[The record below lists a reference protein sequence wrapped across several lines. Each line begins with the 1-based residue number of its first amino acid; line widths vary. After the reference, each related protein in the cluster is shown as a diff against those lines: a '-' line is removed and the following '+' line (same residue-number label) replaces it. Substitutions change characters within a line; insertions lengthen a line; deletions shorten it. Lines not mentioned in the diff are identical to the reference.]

1 MSLASPAP
9 GLDGS
14 HDPFAPLRIA
24 NFRWFVISILTMAM
38 GAQIQGVVVAWQM
51 YDVTGDPLALGL
63 VGLAEAA
70 PFIAFALYAGHVADV
85 RDRRRVALTS
95 LVLLFIC
102 AGVLA
107 VASARYFP
115 SGGAHAAGIRGRAGG
130 PGALMQVV
138 IYTVIVVCGAARSFL
153 LPARNALGAELVPRA
168 LFPSAVAW
176 RAGIW
181 QVAAVAGPALGGVCY
196 AWVGPTR
203 SYAIAAGLMA
213 ASLVTVAKIRAPARP
228 ASARAE
234 APLIASVREGLSFLF
249 TRPIFLGAITLDL
262 FAVLFGG
269 ATAILP
275 IFADQILHVGP
286 TGLGAL
292 RAAPAIGA
300 VLMSGFIALRPPGR
314 QIGRTFLRAVVA
326 FGAFTIGFALSKSF
340 VLSLVLLAASGAADM
355 LSVYF
360 RATLMQVMVP
370 SGMLGRVSA
379 VNQIFIGSS
388 NELGA
393 FESGVAARLLGA
405 VPSVVVGGAIT
416 VASALTTNW
425 VFPALARLDSFADY
439 AHAPESTAVAATA
452 AGAGKEPVTRD
463 PPSAPS

>member
-1 MSLASPAP
+1 MSLPSPVEAP
-9 GLDGS
+9 
-14 HDPFAPLRIA
+14 HDPYAPLRIR
-24 NFRWFVISILTMAM
+24 NFRWFVASILTMAM

-51 YDVTGDPLALGL
+51 YDVTRDPLALGL

-70 PFIAFALYAGHVADV
+70 PFIGFALYAGHVADV
-85 RDRRRVALTS
+85 RDRRRIALAA
-95 LVLLFIC
+95 LVLLLAC
-102 AGVLA
+102 AIGLA
-107 VASARYFP
+107 VATALFFAP
-115 SGGAHAAGIRGRAGG
+115 GRGR
-130 PGALMQVV
+130 PGALIQGV
-138 IYTVIVVCGAARSFL
+138 IYAIIVVCGAARSFL
-153 LPARNALGAELVPRA
+153 LPARNALGADLVPRA

-181 QVAAVAGPALGGVCY
+181 QVAAVAGPALGGIFY

-203 SYAIAAGLMA
+203 SYVIAGALMA
-213 ASLVTVAKIRAPARP
+213 VSLVTVWRIRVPARP
-228 ASARAE
+228 PSERSE
-234 APLIASVREGLSFLF
+234 AALVASVREGLAFLLQ
-249 TRPIFLGAITLDL
+249 RPIFMGAITLDL

-269 ATAILP
+269 AVAILP
-275 IFADQILHVGP
+275 IFAAEILFVGP

-300 VLMSGFIALRPPGR
+300 VLMSAFIALRPPGR
-314 QIGRTFLRAVVA
+314 QIGRTFLRSVVA
-326 FGAFTIGFALSKSF
+326 FGAFMIGFALSRSF

-393 FESGVAARLLGA
+393 FESGVAARLLGT

-416 VASALTTNW
+416 VVVAFVTNW
-425 VFPALARLDSFADY
+425 VFPSLARLDSFSDY
-439 AHAPESTAVAATA
+439 AAAAGPASPAAVADP
-452 AGAGKEPVTRD
+452 GAPPITRD
-463 PPSAPS
+463 PPSAQS

>member
-1 MSLASPAP
+1 MSLASASEAP
-9 GLDGS
+9 DPP
-14 HDPFAPLRIA
+14 HDPYAPLRIPS
-24 NFRWFVISILTMAM
+24 FRWFVISILTMAM
-38 GAQIQGVVVAWQM
+38 GAQVQGVVVAWQM
-51 YDVTGDPLALGL
+51 YDVTRDPLALGL

-70 PFIAFALYAGHVADV
+70 PFIGFALYAGHVADV
-85 RDRRRVALTS
+85 RDRRRVALAA
-95 LVLLFIC
+95 LVLLFVC
-102 AGVLA
+102 AAVLA
-107 VASARYFP
+107 VASALFFT
-115 SGGAHAAGIRGRAGG
+115 AAPGRGH
-130 PGALMQVV
+130 PGALIQII
-138 IYTVIVVCGAARSFL
+138 IYAIIVVCGAARSFL
-153 LPARNALGAELVPRA
+153 LPARNALGADLVPRP

-176 RAGIW
+176 RAGTW
-181 QVAAVAGPALGGVCY
+181 QVAAVAGPALGGILY
-196 AWVGPTR
+196 AWIGPTR
-203 SYAIAAGLMA
+203 SYAIAATLMA
-213 ASLVTVAKIRAPARP
+213 AALVTVAGIRAPARP
-228 ASARAE
+228 PLARSD
-234 APLIASVREGLSFLF
+234 APLIASVREGLAFLF
-249 TRPIFLGAITLDL
+249 KRPIFMGAITLDL

-269 ATAILP
+269 AVAILP
-275 IFADQILHVGP
+275 IFAAEILLVGP

-314 QIGRTFLRAVVA
+314 GIGRTFMRAVVA
-326 FGAFTIGFALSKSF
+326 FGAFMIGFALSRSF
-340 VLSLVLLAASGAADM
+340 VLSLLLLAASGAADM

-393 FESGVAARLLGA
+393 FESGVTARLLGA
-405 VPSVVVGGAIT
+405 VPSVVVGGVIT

-439 AHAPESTAVAATA
+439 AHAAESTAVAATA
-452 AGAGKEPVTRD
+452 ADAGNEPVTRD